1 MSKTTLD
8 NLPDELD
15 KILGDFLHSSFET
28 RQKAVQAGAE
38 VFKDAIENATPKDT
52 GKMAQSWKIKTKYK
66 NRRYVGNTR
75 TVSGK
80 GKDGRVRDGI
90 PLSNVLEYDKSGKH
104 YGFVRQT
111 FDATKSQVFDA
122 IKNTI
127 KNGGN

>member
-1 MSKTTLD
+1 MNKTTLEK
-8 NLPDELD
+8 LPDELD
-15 KILGDFLHSSFET
+15 KILGDFLHASFDT

-38 VFKDAIENATPKDT
+38 VFKSAIENATPKGT
-52 GKMAQSWKIKTKYK
+52 GKMARSWQIKTKYK
-66 NRRYVGNTR
+66 NVRYVGNTR

-90 PLSNVLEYDKSGKH
+90 PLSNILEYDEKGKH
-104 YGFVRQT
+104 YGFIRQT
-111 FDATKSQVFDA
+111 YDATQPQIYDA